1 MSLKTDRSMDF
12 QHRYREI
19 QDAWANGSI
28 DAEAWHQGIQTF
40 LEDAYLP
47 APTPQGQSGTS
58 GDADHWERRRRVI
71 AEAIH
76 HDGTFLDV
84 GCANGLLMETLP
96 AWALSRGYQIEPHG
110 LDISPKLADLARQRL
125 PAWADRIHVGNAVT
139 WIPPRR
145 YDFVRTELVYV
156 PPGREPSLISHL
168 LEHVVAPGGRLILCA
183 YRPRG
188 ETDAAQIGE
197 QLHSWGWT
205 PAGEA
210 VAPDTVRGGIATRV
224 VWLDAPV

>member
-1 MSLKTDRSMDF
+1 MDF
-12 QHRYREI
+12 QRRYRVI
-19 QDAWANGSI
+19 QDTWANGTI
-28 DAEAWHQGIQTF
+28 DQNRWHEQLRDL
-40 LEDAYLP
+40 LEETYLP
-47 APTPQGQSGTS
+47 ATTPQGQSGSS
-58 GDADHWERRRRVI
+58 GGADHWEGRRRVI

-76 HDGTFLDV
+76 RDGTFLDV

-96 AWALSRGYQIEPHG
+96 VWAAARGFQIEPHG
-110 LDISPKLADLARQRL
+110 LDISSKLADLARKRL

-139 WIPPRR
+139 WEPPRR

-156 PPGREPSLISHL
+156 PSGREPVLIAHL

-188 ETDAAQIGE
+188 ETDAEPIGDR
-197 QLHSWGWT
+197 LRSWGWT

-224 VWLDAPV
+224 VWLDAPPV